1 MNILY
6 VINAIAISILFLIY
20 KLIDNYSSTTKSEV
34 KELNNKQI
42 FKETIILFIVSIGSN
57 FVIGEYF
64 YNDFLSKIYEPVNK
78 KMPTEIFTDKPG
90 F

>member
-1 MNILY
+1 MNIVYIL
-6 VINAIAISILFLIY
+6 NAISISILFLIY
-20 KLIDNYSSTTKSEV
+20 KLVDNYGSNDKPD
-34 KELNNKQI
+34 KKDLNIKKI
-42 FKETIILFIVSIGSN
+42 LKETIVLFIVSVSSN
-57 FVIGEYF
+57 FVVGEYF